1 MELIA
6 EKPEIDDKYF
16 YQLQM
21 QMLATKCDVGY
32 LVYYLANEFVNTY
45 TNEVEFTFDR
55 PIEKRLFVQ
64 QVKADQSVQD
74 QIMLKIADAEV
85 YKQQLIQSI
94 I

>member
-1 MELIA
+1 
-6 EKPEIDDKYF
+6 
-16 YQLQM
+16 
-21 QMLATKCDVGY
+21 
-32 LVYYLANEFVNTY
+32 VYYLANEFVNTY

-74 QIMLKIADAEV
+74 QIILKIADAEL